1 MPHTVLLGCEKGDD
15 EPMLATPEQRSMHM
29 HVIGA
34 TGQGKSRFIEQL
46 IRQDINHRHGVCL
59 IDPHGELYE
68 EITGW
73 CAQNGLHRRRQIHL
87 IDPNEPEWTV
97 GFDPLRYDDPVYLTK
112 TVDEA
117 VAACAQVWGGEDTN
131 RTPLLKKC
139 LRAVFYVLARHRRPF
154 SEAMK
159 LASAT
164 DSDGFRA
171 LVTADLD
178 DPIFRL
184 LWEDLNALHPREFRE
199 AFSSTNNR
207 LIEFLSSPTIRRM
220 LSLKDTALDVSR
232 CMEAGDIIL
241 VNLQPRLISSDNA
254 RLIGTLLT
262 NTLFNRA
269 LRRQKRDATRRP
281 FYLYIDECYRFL
293 TEDIE
298 AMLDQT
304 RKFGL
309 HVVLVHQHLGQLRK
323 YGDHVF
329 DAVMTNARTKVVF
342 GGLADGDAELLAKQL
357 LRQKFDY
364 NRVKTLLDKPA
375 VVDHEMITLR
385 QRAEATGYSESSST
399 SSSQGD
405 ISGTSTAIS
414 QAMGLDGIAIRGET
428 LSSGLNAVTSS
439 GSGYASGQSRS
450 QVSSVGESEAL
461 KPILKT
467 LPTAVEGESEI
478 LNRAIRVVR
487 ELPRQHFIL
496 AHPSAEPKVVVVP
509 DVTSSFLS
517 PRRKQAFL
525 KAARIK
531 SPFLLPTSEADQ
543 VFASRTAPAEAEA
556 DPEDDPFSVPE
567 Q

>member
-1 MPHTVLLGCEKGDD
+1 M
-15 EPMLATPEQRSMHM
+15 S
-29 HVIGA
+29 
-34 TGQGKSRFIEQL
+34 
-46 IRQDINHRHGVCL
+46 
-59 IDPHGELYE
+59 
-68 EITGW
+68 
-73 CAQNGLHRRRQIHL
+73 
-87 IDPNEPEWTV
+87 
-97 GFDPLRYDDPVYLTK
+97 
-112 TVDEA
+112 
-117 VAACAQVWGGEDTN
+117 
-131 RTPLLKKC
+131 
-139 LRAVFYVLARHRRPF
+139 
-154 SEAMK
+154 
-159 LASAT
+159 
-164 DSDGFRA
+164 
-171 LVTADLD
+171 
-178 DPIFRL
+178 
-184 LWEDLNALHPREFRE
+184 RE
-199 AFSSTNNR
+199 AHVRFWER
-207 LIEFLSSPTIRRM
+207 
-220 LSLKDTALDVSR
+220 
-232 CMEAGDIIL
+232 AGVRI
-241 VNLQPRLISSDNA
+241 PR
-254 RLIGTLLT
+254 
-262 NTLFNRA
+262 
-269 LRRQKRDATRRP
+269 ATR
-281 FYLYIDECYRFL
+281 F
-293 TEDIE
+293 
-298 AMLDQT
+298 
-304 RKFGL
+304 
-309 HVVLVHQHLGQLRK
+309 
-323 YGDHVF
+323 F

-496 AHPSAEPKVVVVP
+496 AHPSAEPQVVVVP